1 MGGLGR
7 AGIICFLILLVP
19 FPAGAAPKA
28 DLWAKWLAHDPK
40 SSTVVDHHP
49 WQLFLTRYAKRDAQG
64 DVQISYGRVSKD
76 DRTTL
81 DRYLSA
87 LATVAVTSL
96 QRDQQLAFWVN
107 LYNAL
112 TVQVILSNYPVD
124 SIRDIDDS
132 PGIFSD
138 GPWGR
143 KRLTI
148 EGKALSLDDIEHR
161 ILRPIWRDPRLHYVL
176 NCASVGCPNQLL
188 QPFSGAHAE
197 GTLEAAAREF
207 INSPKGVAV
216 IDGDLIVSQLYEWYG
231 EDFGEDLMVH
241 LSRYA
246 RPDLAK
252 HLKQIRRIAGYRYD
266 WSLNGLKSDQMPGQ

>member
-1 MGGLGR
+1 MARLGR
-7 AGIICFLILLVP
+7 AGIICLLILLAPVSTK
-19 FPAGAAPKA
+19 AAPKA
-28 DLWAKWLAHDPK
+28 DLWAKWLTQDG
-40 SSTVVDHHP
+40 SSTIRVDHSP
-49 WQLFLTRYAKRDAQG
+49 WQHFLARYAKTDADG
-64 DVQISYGRVSKD
+64 DVRLDYAAVSAT
-76 DRTTL
+76 DRTGL
-81 DRYLSA
+81 DGYLAS
-87 LATVAVTSL
+87 LAGVTVTSL
-96 QRDQQLAFWVN
+96 RRQQQLAYWVN

-112 TVQVILSNYPVD
+112 TVAVILQNYPVA

-188 QPFSGAHAE
+188 QPFQAANAE
-197 GTLEAAAREF
+197 ATLEAAAKAF

-216 IDGDLIVSQLYEWYG
+216 IEGDLVVSQLYEWYG
-231 EDFGEDLMVH
+231 QDFGDDLIAH
-241 LSRYA
+241 LQRYA
-246 RPDLAK
+246 DPDLAK
-252 HLKQIRRIAGYRYD
+252 ALKQIKRIAAYRYD
-266 WSLNGLKSDQMPGQ
+266 WSLNDWMSGQLPGQ